1 MKQRSSVNI
10 GGASRVEMSTF
21 QLFHAVSLTV
31 SFHAVSL
38 TVSFHAVSLTV
49 SFHAVSLTVSFKIK
63 LR

>member
-49 SFHAVSLTVSFKIK
+49 SFKIK